1 MKNKKLIINS
11 IEMACQSLINKTRY
25 GQELN
30 GVNDISQD
38 EIRVKQAVK
47 VIMSTLNLINSWN

>member
-1 MKNKKLIINS
+1 MKNKKLIINL

-30 GVNDISQD
+30 GVNDISQN
-38 EIRVKQAVK
+38 EIRIKQATK
-47 VIMSTLNLINSWN
+47 TIISTLDLINSWK

>member
-30 GVNDISQD
+30 GVNDISQN
-38 EIRVKQAVK
+38 EIRIKQATK
-47 VIMSTLNLINSWN
+47 TIISTLDLINSWK